1 MAKIPI
7 QNECFIGSFSQVH
20 PMKAILD
27 SSIFFSDCPVTGDLY
42 TTPSVCD
49 ELIDIRSKGKFEKFS
64 AEGLHVVS
72 PSAGSR
78 EKVILAAK
86 KTRDSCVISDTDLDL
101 LALALDLD
109 GVLHT
114 DDFAIQNVAGVLGV
128 QTIPINQRKAKRVHW
143 KYRCSGCGRYFDHD
157 GECLI
162 CGSVIKR
169 KLK

>member
-1 MAKIPI
+1 MGRILI
-7 QNECFIGSFSQVH
+7 QNESFIESSSRVH

-72 PSAGSR
+72 PSAGNR

-86 KTRDSCVISDTDLDL
+86 KTRDSCVISDTDLDV

>member
-1 MAKIPI
+1 
-7 QNECFIGSFSQVH
+7 
-20 PMKAILD
+20 MKAILD
-27 SSIFFSDCPVTGDLY
+27 SSVFFSDYPVTGDLY
-42 TTPSVCD
+42 TTPSVCE
-49 ELIDIRSKGKFEKFS
+49 ELIDIRSKGKFENFS
-64 AEGLHVVS
+64 AEGLHIVS
-72 PSAGSR
+72 PTALSK
-78 EKVILAAK
+78 EKVIVAAK
-86 KTRDSCVISDTDLDL
+86 KTRDVAVISGTDCEL

-109 GVLHT
+109 AVLYT

-162 CGSVIKR
+162 CGSTIKR